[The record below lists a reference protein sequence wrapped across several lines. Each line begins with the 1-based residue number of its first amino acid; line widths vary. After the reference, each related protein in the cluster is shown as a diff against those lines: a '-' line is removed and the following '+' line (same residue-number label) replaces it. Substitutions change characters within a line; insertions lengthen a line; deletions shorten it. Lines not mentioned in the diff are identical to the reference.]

1 MKTGKAAILTAVDT
15 PFEIRE
21 YPITP
26 PQPGMALLKMEASG
40 ICGTDIHIYHGKIP
54 MELPKMIGHELN
66 RFPPKIQ
73 QNTASP
79 SGTAP

>member
-26 PQPGMALLKMEASG
+26 PQPGMPLAS
-40 ICGTDIHIYHGKIP
+40 ILSSAIP
-54 MELPKMIGHELN
+54 G
-66 RFPPKIQ
+66 
-73 QNTASP
+73 
-79 SGTAP
+79 